1 MRNNPQEL
9 AQQWIRFTQGDEA
22 AFAFLFRTFH
32 PFLYRYGHRL
42 TRNDELTR
50 DCIQVV
56 FMNLWAKREKRPAVT
71 QVRAY
76 LFRAMRNEVLKRH
89 EQGRRASSLHSEYTA
104 VEADVVFS
112 SEELVTQAEAFQMK
126 REALAEALNT
136 LSKREREVVYL
147 HYYENLEYR
156 EIAGIMSVHY
166 QSVLNCLHV
175 AFRKL
180 RGNATLRRV
189 VDLSLPLLAYLVG

>member
-9 AQQWIRFTQGDEA
+9 AEQWIRFRQGDET
-22 AFAFLFRTFH
+22 AFAALFRTFH

-42 TRNDELTR
+42 TRNEELTR

-56 FMNLWAKREKRPAVT
+56 FMNLWARREKLPAVT
-71 QVRAY
+71 QVRPY
-76 LFRAMRNEVLKRH
+76 LFRSLRNEVLKRQ
-89 EQGRRASSLHSEYTA
+89 EQGRRASSLYSAYTA
-104 VEADVVFS
+104 AETDVVFS

-126 REALAEALNT
+126 REALAEALNA
-136 LSKREREVVYL
+136 LSKREREVIYL
-147 HYYENLEYR
+147 HYYENLAYR
-156 EIAGIMSVHY
+156 EIAGIMSIHY

-180 RGNATLRRV
+180 RGNAALRRV
-189 VDLSLPLLAYLVG
+189 IDLSLPLLAYLVS